1 MKETVMLSEI
11 KAQPELIKRCMNTNR
26 ELIKEIGQKIKEFK
40 PNNILIAA
48 RGTSLHS
55 GMLAKYLFQLYYHLP
70 VSIATPSVFT
80 VYDGEVDLSKTLVI
94 AISQSGKGK
103 DICKVV
109 EKANKCNAFTLGI
122 TNTKGSIIAN
132 ECKYNLWNDV
142 DEAVSYAATKTYTS
156 SLYLLISL
164 IYELTGNDDLKL
176 EDEKVINALNEGL
189 SHYEEIKQ
197 LVPVLKDAEN
207 TLVMARGKDLSLA
220 MELALKI
227 KETSHYPV
235 HAYPCSEFYHGPIV
249 MVSEKTPTI
258 LFGIDKV
265 TNDNIVKMI
274 KDLKYLNAK
283 TIAFTN
289 NNEIKNEADYALYY
303 DVEDKYA
310 IFTSAIMLQ
319 LFTNELSVLRGNN
332 PDFHK
337 VLEHIETI

>member
-1 MKETVMLSEI
+1 
-11 KAQPELIKRCMNTNR
+11 
-26 ELIKEIGQKIKEFK
+26 
-40 PNNILIAA
+40 
-48 RGTSLHS
+48 
-55 GMLAKYLFQLYYHLP
+55 MLAKYLFQLYYHLP

-103 DICKVV
+103 DIWKVV

-164 IYELTGNDDLKL
+164 IYELTGNDNLKL

-289 NNEIKNEADYALYY
+289 NKEIKNEADYALYY

-319 LFTNELSVLRGNN
+319 LFTNE
-332 PDFHK
+332 
-337 VLEHIETI
+337 

>member
-1 MKETVMLSEI
+1 MKETIMLNEI

-26 ELIKEIGQKIKEFK
+26 ELIKEIAQAIKEFK
-40 PNNILIAA
+40 PTNILIAA

-176 EDEKVINALNEGL
+176 EDDKVINALNEGL
-189 SHYEEIKQ
+189 NHYEEIKQ

-249 MVSEKTPTI
+249 MVSDKTPTI

-289 NNEIKNEADYALYY
+289 NEEIKNEADYALYY
-303 DVEDKYA
+303 NVEDKYA

>member
-55 GMLAKYLFQLYYHLP
+55 GMLARYLFELYYHIP
-70 VSIATPSVFT
+70 VSIAAPSVFT

-220 MELALKI
+220 MELALKL

-265 TNDNIVKMI
+265 TNDNIIKMI

-289 NNEIKNEADYALYY
+289 NKEIKNEADYALYY

>member
-1 MKETVMLSEI
+1 MKETIMLSEI

-142 DEAVSYAATKTYTS
+142 NEAVSYAATKTYTS
-156 SLYLLISL
+156 SLYLLIAL
-164 IYELTGNDDLKL
+164 IYELTGSDDLKL
-176 EDEKVINALNEGL
+176 EDDKVINALNEGL
-189 SHYEEIKQ
+189 SHYEEIKK
-197 LVPVLKDAEN
+197 LVPILKNAEN

-274 KDLKYLNAK
+274 KDLKYLKAK

-289 NNEIKNEADYALYY
+289 NEEIKNEADYALYY

>member
-26 ELIKEIGQKIKEFK
+26 ELIKEIGQKIKEFN
-40 PNNILIAA
+40 PTNILIAA

-189 SHYEEIKQ
+189 SHYEEIKK

-289 NNEIKNEADYALYY
+289 NEEIKNEADYALYY

>member
-40 PNNILIAA
+40 PTNILIAA

-176 EDEKVINALNEGL
+176 EDDKVINALNEGL
-189 SHYEEIKQ
+189 NHYEEIKQ

-289 NNEIKNEADYALYY
+289 NEEIKNEADYALYY

>member
-1 MKETVMLSEI
+1 MKETIMLSEI

-103 DICKVV
+103 DIYKVV

-142 DEAVSYAATKTYTS
+142 NEAVSYAATKTYTS
-156 SLYLLISL
+156 SLYLLIAL
-164 IYELTGNDDLKL
+164 IYELTGSDDLKL
-176 EDEKVINALNEGL
+176 EDDKVINALNEGL
-189 SHYEEIKQ
+189 SHYEEIKK
-197 LVPVLKDAEN
+197 LVPVLKNAEN

-274 KDLKYLNAK
+274 KDLKYLKAK

-289 NNEIKNEADYALYY
+289 NEEIKNEADYALYY

>member
-11 KAQPELIKRCMNTNR
+11 EAQRELIKRCMNTNR

-40 PNNILIAA
+40 PTNILIAA

-132 ECKYNLWNDV
+132 ECKYNLCNDV

-289 NNEIKNEADYALYY
+289 NKEIKNEADYALYY

>member
-1 MKETVMLSEI
+1 MKETIMLNEI

-26 ELIKEIGQKIKEFK
+26 ELIKEIAQAIKEFK
-40 PNNILIAA
+40 PTNILIAA

-176 EDEKVINALNEGL
+176 EDDKVINALNEGL
-189 SHYEEIKQ
+189 NHYEEIKQ

-249 MVSEKTPTI
+249 MVSDKTPTI

-289 NNEIKNEADYALYY
+289 NEEIKNEADYALYY

>member
-1 MKETVMLSEI
+1 MKETIMLSEI

-142 DEAVSYAATKTYTS
+142 NEAVSYAATKTYTS
-156 SLYLLISL
+156 SLYLLIAL
-164 IYELTGNDDLKL
+164 IYELTGSDDLKL
-176 EDEKVINALNEGL
+176 EDDKVINALNEGL
-189 SHYEEIKQ
+189 SHYEEIKK
-197 LVPVLKDAEN
+197 LVPVLKNAEN

-274 KDLKYLNAK
+274 KDLKYLKAK

-289 NNEIKNEADYALYY
+289 NEEIKNEADYALYY

>member
-1 MKETVMLSEI
+1 MNETIMLSEI
-11 KAQPELIKRCMNTNR
+11 KAQPELIKRCIETNR
-26 ELIKEIGQKIKEFK
+26 ELIKEIGQAIKNFK
-40 PNNILIAA
+40 PTNILIAG

-103 DICKVV
+103 DIWKVV
-109 EKANKCNAFTLGI
+109 EKANKCNALTVGI

-142 DEAVSYAATKTYTS
+142 DEAKSYAATKTYTS
-156 SLYLLISL
+156 SLYLLIAL
-164 IYELTGNDDLKL
+164 IHELTGHEDLNLEND
-176 EDEKVINALNEGL
+176 KVIAALNEGFN
-189 SHYEEIKQ
+189 HYEEIKA
-197 LVPVLKDAEN
+197 LAPVLKNAEN

-265 TNDNIVKMI
+265 TNDNILKMI
-274 KDLKYLNAK
+274 KDLKTLNAK

-289 NNEIKNEADYALYY
+289 NQEIANEADNAIYY
-303 DVEDKYA
+303 NIDDKYA
-310 IFTSAIMLQ
+310 IFTSAIILQ

-337 VLEHIETI
+337 VLEHIDTI

>member
-1 MKETVMLSEI
+1 
-11 KAQPELIKRCMNTNR
+11 
-26 ELIKEIGQKIKEFK
+26 
-40 PNNILIAA
+40 
-48 RGTSLHS
+48 
-55 GMLAKYLFQLYYHLP
+55 
-70 VSIATPSVFT
+70 
-80 VYDGEVDLSKTLVI
+80 
-94 AISQSGKGK
+94 
-103 DICKVV
+103 
-109 EKANKCNAFTLGI
+109 
-122 TNTKGSIIAN
+122 
-132 ECKYNLWNDV
+132 
-142 DEAVSYAATKTYTS
+142 
-156 SLYLLISL
+156 
-164 IYELTGNDDLKL
+164 
-176 EDEKVINALNEGL
+176 
-189 SHYEEIKQ
+189 
-197 LVPVLKDAEN
+197 
-207 TLVMARGKDLSLA
+207 MARGKDLSLA

-265 TNDNIVKMI
+265 TNDNIAKMI
-274 KDLKYLNAK
+274 KDLKYLKAK

-289 NNEIKNEADYALYY
+289 NEEIKNEADYALYY

>member
-55 GMLAKYLFQLYYHLP
+55 GMLARYLFELYYHIP
-70 VSIATPSVFT
+70 VSIAAPSVFT

-220 MELALKI
+220 MELALKL

-265 TNDNIVKMI
+265 TNDNIIKMI

-289 NNEIKNEADYALYY
+289 NEEIKNEADYALYY

>member
-40 PNNILIAA
+40 PTNILIAA

-156 SLYLLISL
+156 SLYLLIAL
-164 IYELTGNDDLKL
+164 IYELTGSDDLKL
-176 EDEKVINALNEGL
+176 EDDKVINALNEGL
-189 SHYEEIKQ
+189 SHHEEIKK

-289 NNEIKNEADYALYY
+289 NKEIKNEADYALYY

>member
-1 MKETVMLSEI
+1 MKETIMLSEI

-156 SLYLLISL
+156 SLYLLIAL
-164 IYELTGNDDLKL
+164 IYELTGSDDLKL
-176 EDEKVINALNEGL
+176 EDDKVINALNEGL
-189 SHYEEIKQ
+189 SHYEEIKK
-197 LVPVLKDAEN
+197 LVPVLKNAEN

-274 KDLKYLNAK
+274 KDLKYLKAK

-289 NNEIKNEADYALYY
+289 NEEIKNEADYALYY

>member
-1 MKETVMLSEI
+1 MNETIMLSEI
-11 KAQPELIKRCMNTNR
+11 KAQPELIKRCMETNKN
-26 ELIKEIGQKIKEFK
+26 LIKEIGQAIKEFK
-40 PNNILIAA
+40 PTNILIAA

-55 GMLAKYLFQLYYHLP
+55 GILAKYLFQLYYHLP

-80 VYDGEVDLSKTLVI
+80 VYDVEVDLSKTLVI

-109 EKANKCNAFTLGI
+109 EKANKTGALTLGI
-122 TNTKGSIIAN
+122 TNTKESIIAN

-164 IYELTGNDDLKL
+164 IHELTNHEDLNL
-176 EDEKVINALNEGL
+176 ESDKVINALNEGL
-189 SHYEEIKQ
+189 NHYEEIKT
-197 LVPVLKDAEN
+197 LASTLKDAEN

-249 MVSEKTPTI
+249 MASEKTPTI
-258 LFGIDKV
+258 LFGVDKV
-265 TNDNIVKMI
+265 TNDNILKMI
-274 KDLKYLNAK
+274 KDLKSLNVK

-289 NNEIKNEADYALYY
+289 NQEIAKEADYSLYY

-310 IFTSAIMLQ
+310 IFTSAITLQ

>member
-1 MKETVMLSEI
+1 MKETIMLSEI
-11 KAQPELIKRCMNTNR
+11 KAQPELIKRSMKTNR
-26 ELIKEIGQKIKEFK
+26 ELIKEIGQAIKDFK
-40 PNNILIAA
+40 PTNILIAA

-103 DICKVV
+103 DIWKVV
-109 EKANKCNAFTLGI
+109 EKANKCNALTVGI
-122 TNTKGSIIAN
+122 TNTKGSIISN

-142 DEAVSYAATKTYTS
+142 DKAVSYAATKTYTS

-164 IYELTGNDDLKL
+164 IHELTDNEDLKL
-176 EDEKVINALNEGL
+176 DDDKVIEALNEGL
-189 SHYEEIKQ
+189 NLHEEIKT
-197 LVPVLKDAEN
+197 LAPVLKDAEN

-249 MVSEKTPTI
+249 MASEKTPTI
-258 LFGIDKV
+258 LFGVDKV
-265 TNDNIVKMI
+265 TNDNILKMI
-274 KDLKYLNAK
+274 KDLKTLNVK

-289 NNEIKNEADYALYY
+289 NQEIAKEADNAIYY
-303 DVEDKYA
+303 NVEDKYA
-310 IFTSAIMLQ
+310 IFTSAIVLQ

>member
-40 PNNILIAA
+40 PTNILIAA

-132 ECKYNLWNDV
+132 ECKYNLCNDV

-207 TLVMARGKDLSLA
+207 TLVIARGKDLSLA

-289 NNEIKNEADYALYY
+289 NQEIKNEADYALYY

>member
-55 GMLAKYLFQLYYHLP
+55 GMLARYLFELYYHIP
-70 VSIATPSVFT
+70 VSIAAPSVFT

-220 MELALKI
+220 MELALKL

-289 NNEIKNEADYALYY
+289 NKEIKNEADYALYY
-303 DVEDKYA
+303 EVEDKYA

>member
-1 MKETVMLSEI
+1 MKETIMLNEI

-26 ELIKEIGQKIKEFK
+26 ELIKEIAQAIKDFK
-40 PNNILIAA
+40 PTNILIAA

-80 VYDGEVDLSKTLVI
+80 VYDGDVDLSKTLVI

-103 DICKVV
+103 DIWKVV

-176 EDEKVINALNEGL
+176 EDEKVIKALNEGL

-289 NNEIKNEADYALYY
+289 NKEIKNEADYALYY

>member
-40 PNNILIAA
+40 PTNILIAA

-197 LVPVLKDAEN
+197 LAPVLKDAEN

-289 NNEIKNEADYALYY
+289 NKEIKNEADYALYY

>member
-40 PNNILIAA
+40 PTNILIAA

-80 VYDGEVDLSKTLVI
+80 VYDGAVDLSKTLVS

-289 NNEIKNEADYALYY
+289 NKEIKNEADYALYY

>member
-1 MKETVMLSEI
+1 MKETIMLNEI

-26 ELIKEIGQKIKEFK
+26 ELIKEIAQAIKDFK
-40 PNNILIAA
+40 PTNILIAA

-103 DICKVV
+103 DIWKVV

-176 EDEKVINALNEGL
+176 EDDKVINALNEGL
-189 SHYEEIKQ
+189 NHYEEIKQ

-249 MVSEKTPTI
+249 MVSDKTPTI

-289 NNEIKNEADYALYY
+289 NEEIKNEADYALYY
-303 DVEDKYA
+303 NVEDKYA

>member
-1 MKETVMLSEI
+1 METIMLKEI
-11 KAQPELIKRCMNTNR
+11 KSEPELMKRCFETNK
-26 ELIKEIGQKIKEFK
+26 ELIKEISQAINNFK
-40 PNNILIAA
+40 PTNILIAA

-103 DICKVV
+103 DIWKVV

-164 IYELTGNDDLKL
+164 IYELTGNDNLKL

-289 NNEIKNEADYALYY
+289 NKEIKNEADYALYY

-319 LFTNELSVLRGNN
+319 LFTNE
-332 PDFHK
+332 
-337 VLEHIETI
+337 

>member
-1 MKETVMLSEI
+1 METIMLKEI
-11 KAQPELIKRCMNTNR
+11 KSEPELMKRCFETNK
-26 ELIKEIGQKIKEFK
+26 ELIKEISQAINNFK
-40 PNNILIAA
+40 PTNILIAA

-103 DICKVV
+103 DIWKVV
-109 EKANKCNAFTLGI
+109 EKANKCNALTIGI

-156 SLYLLISL
+156 SLYLIIEL
-164 IYELTGNDDLKL
+164 IYELTKNEDLKL
-176 EDEKVINALNEGL
+176 DHDKIIDALNLGL
-189 SHYEEIKQ
+189 NYHEEIKK
-197 LVPVLKDAEN
+197 LVHIFEKDEN
-207 TLVMARGKDLSLA
+207 TLVMARGKDLTLA

-249 MVSEKTPTI
+249 MASEKTPTI

-265 TNDNIVKMI
+265 TNDNILKMI
-274 KDLKYLNAK
+274 KDLKYLNVR
-283 TIAFTN
+283 TFAFTN
-289 NNEIKNEADYALYY
+289 NEEIAKEADDALYF
-303 DVEDKYA
+303 DIEDKYA
-310 IFTSAIMLQ
+310 LFTCAITLQ

>member
-26 ELIKEIGQKIKEFK
+26 ELIKEIGQKINEFK
-40 PNNILIAA
+40 PTNILIAA

-176 EDEKVINALNEGL
+176 EDEKVIKALNEGL

-289 NNEIKNEADYALYY
+289 NKEIKNEADYALYY

>member
-40 PNNILIAA
+40 PTNILIAA

-55 GMLAKYLFQLYYHLP
+55 GMLSKYLFQLYYHLP

-289 NNEIKNEADYALYY
+289 NQEIKNEADYALYY

>member
-40 PNNILIAA
+40 PTNILIAA

-176 EDEKVINALNEGL
+176 EDEKVIKALNEGL

-289 NNEIKNEADYALYY
+289 NKEIKNEADYALYY

>member
-40 PNNILIAA
+40 PTNILIAA

-197 LVPVLKDAEN
+197 LVPVLKDVEN

-289 NNEIKNEADYALYY
+289 NEEIKNEADYALYY

>member
-1 MKETVMLSEI
+1 MKETIMLNEI

-103 DICKVV
+103 DIWKVV

-176 EDEKVINALNEGL
+176 EDDKVINALNEGL
-189 SHYEEIKQ
+189 NHYEEIKQ

-249 MVSEKTPTI
+249 MVSDKTPTI

-289 NNEIKNEADYALYY
+289 NEEIKNEADYALYY

-337 VLEHIETI
+337 VLEHIESI

>member
-1 MKETVMLSEI
+1 MKETIMLNEI

-26 ELIKEIGQKIKEFK
+26 ELIKEIAQAIKDFK
-40 PNNILIAA
+40 PTNILIAA

-80 VYDGEVDLSKTLVI
+80 VYDGDVDLSKTLVI

-103 DICKVV
+103 DILKVV

-176 EDEKVINALNEGL
+176 EDDKVINALNEGL
-189 SHYEEIKQ
+189 NHYEEIKQ

-249 MVSEKTPTI
+249 MVSDKTPTI

-289 NNEIKNEADYALYY
+289 NEEIKNEADYALYY